1 MPKRKLTTKC
11 VGTQFNDGT
20 SQEPVYPCMVAL
32 PPDDRRGRQFDKE
45 NCMNSTDKFFAK
57 CKAFSSVLRRSSTF
71 YAVILLIGANL
82 IISTIRPFDKADPE
96 ALPSAK
102 SWVYWATQEF
112 LQKHDH
118 PQVVMIGSSL
128 VMNATWLQEAAH
140 LNQDVDIVANHRT
153 TYLESVIKKYLPLFN
168 AQCYNFGL
176 PGSMMSDDYMVI
188 RALFR
193 GEHKPAIAVIG
204 LGPRDLMDC
213 RFNCAASSKHFQ
225 YLERYSDTHDIVD
238 LTMPQFWQRVNF
250 VVKEFD
256 YFVGKKWNI
265 QIATGETARQLCGPA
280 LSMYSRQGPLEF
292 SNEANYRLE
301 IAKGVWIAH
310 PSQASYFFLDNTVE
324 WKRRHRRTNDELFNN
339 QAKFLELALQT
350 CRREGIEPL
359 LVNMPILTSS
369 KNAMH
374 PAIYPRHLG
383 LLKQMADK
391 YNCVVVDTNELA
403 TFVPQDFTDTCHMDA
418 SGGKKLL
425 DIVGEA
431 IATHPQLSSRLSVP
445 PPTRVAGSE
454 NTM

>member
-1 MPKRKLTTKC
+1 MASTT
-11 VGTQFNDGT
+11 NL
-20 SQEPVYPCMVAL
+20 SA
-32 PPDDRRGRQFDKE
+32 
-45 NCMNSTDKFFAK
+45 KFK
-57 CKAFSSVLRRSSTF
+57 GIVSVLFRSTTF
-71 YAVILLIGANL
+71 YAVLLVVLANL
-82 IISTIRPFDKADPE
+82 VVSTIRPFDKVDPE

-112 LQKHDH
+112 LQKRDH

-140 LNQDVDIVANHRT
+140 LNKDVDIVANHRT
-153 TYLESVIKKYLPLFN
+153 SYLESVIKKYLPAFN

-225 YLERYSDTHDIVD
+225 YLERYSDTHDIVN

-256 YFVGKKWNI
+256 YFVGKKWNL
-265 QIATGETARQLCGPA
+265 QIAAGETARNFFAPVIG
-280 LSMYSRQGPLEF
+280 SISREGPLEF
-292 SNEANYRLE
+292 SNESNYRLE

-310 PSQASYFFLDNTVE
+310 PSQASYFFLDNTAE
-324 WKRRHRRTNDELFNN
+324 WKRRHRRTNDDLFNN
-339 QAKFLELALQT
+339 QARFLDLALQT

-359 LVNMPILTSS
+359 IVNMPIMDASRNT
-369 KNAMH
+369 MH
-374 PAIYPRHLG
+374 PAIYPRHVA
-383 LLKQMADK
+383 LLKNMADK
-391 YNCVVVDTNELA
+391 YNCVYIDTNELA
-403 TFVPQDFTDTCHMDA
+403 TFVPEDFTDTCHMDA
-418 SGGKKLL
+418 SGGRKLL
-425 DIVGEA
+425 DVVGAA
-431 IATHPQLSSRLSVP
+431 IGQHAQLAARIAGPQ
-445 PPTRVAGSE
+445 PTRVAGKQ